1 MKANTT
7 KQYPYLGDY
16 YGYTIITSADGL
28 VSNRVYTTIPAPVTM
43 QLSISLIGE
52 LLIES
57 QSKMQRNSYIK
68 NIVDA
73 NGDEIYINGEWQII
87 QTAPILGPMGLKAGY
102 KYRAQ
107 IISGDI

>member
-16 YGYTIITSADGL
+16 YGYTVVTSADGL
-28 VSNRVYTTIPAPVTM
+28 VSNNVYSTIPTPVAM
-43 QLSISLIGE
+43 SLSISLIGE

-57 QSKMQRNSYIK
+57 QSKMQRNSYVK

-73 NGDEIYINGEWQII
+73 NGDEIYTDGEWQII
-87 QTAPILGPMGLKAGY
+87 QTAPLLGPMGLKSGY